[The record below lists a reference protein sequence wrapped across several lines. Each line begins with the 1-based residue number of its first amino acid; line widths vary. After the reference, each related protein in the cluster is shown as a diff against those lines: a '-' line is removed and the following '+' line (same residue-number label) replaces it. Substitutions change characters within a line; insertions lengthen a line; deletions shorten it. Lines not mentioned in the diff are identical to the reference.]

1 MVRAKLEQPCN
12 FLLLF
17 SSYYCEIFGWMDFSI
32 VILHIISFCFSM
44 ISLSVMRA
52 WNNFLSRIQDIP
64 PTAFQDLHSLEWI
77 KLYNNLLTTLHYELM
92 EPVLDSLQHIDIHSK
107 WFWSIICI
115 IDDKKFNAKTIWL
128 RLIEYERQLW
138 ELPPS
143 FTSPK
148 WNMDEI
154 LGLKL
159 NLCS

>member
-115 IDDKKFNAKTIWL
+115 IDDKKFNAKTICL
-128 RLIEYERQLW
+128 RLIEYERQIW
-138 ELPPS
+138 DIKPS

-148 WNMDEI
+148 WNMYR
-154 LGLKL
+154 
-159 NLCS
+159 